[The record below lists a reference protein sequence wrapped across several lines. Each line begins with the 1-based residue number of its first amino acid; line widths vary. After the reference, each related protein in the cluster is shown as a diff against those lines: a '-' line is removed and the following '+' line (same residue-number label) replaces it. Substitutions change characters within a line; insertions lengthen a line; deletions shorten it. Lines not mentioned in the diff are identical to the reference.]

1 MRVILF
7 GIAREIVGEKQVMID
22 PSENIST
29 VSTLKN
35 WMKKKYPKLQQ
46 LTSFAVAIDSEYA
59 NDGDTLT
66 SQNEIA
72 IIPPVSGG

>member
-22 PSENIST
+22 TGENIST
-29 VSTLKN
+29 VSTLKD
-35 WMKKKYPKLQQ
+35 WMKQKYPKLQQ
-46 LTSFAVAIDSEYA
+46 LKSFAVAVDSEYA

>member
-1 MRVILF
+1 
-7 GIAREIVGEKQVMID
+7 VGEKQVMID
-22 PSENIST
+22 PGENIST
-29 VSTLKN
+29 VSTLKD
-35 WMKKKYPKLQQ
+35 WMKQKYPKLQQ
-46 LTSFAVAIDSEYA
+46 LKSFAVAVDSEYA

>member
-1 MRVILF
+1 
-7 GIAREIVGEKQVMID
+7 VGEKQVMID